1 MAVYATVAAVQ
12 AGFRELD
19 SDDLARCEALL
30 EEAGAIID
38 SIAPDA
44 GEEAKQVVSCRM
56 VRRAIGDGGGDP
68 AFPLGATQGSVS
80 ALGYSQ
86 SWAMSSGS
94 AGELYLSR
102 LEKQLLGV
110 GNKIGAY
117 SPVEGLVSAE

>member
-1 MAVYATVAAVQ
+1 MAVYATAAAVQ

-38 SIAPDA
+38 RIAPDA
-44 GEEAKQVVSCRM
+44 GEDAKQVVSCRM
-56 VRRAIGDGGGDP
+56 VRRAIGGDP